1 MAKLTKQQKE
11 DLIQDAL
18 ELNEKG
24 KSKYTQQQ
32 LADKY
37 KISKGMINR
46 YVKEKVNKSKQLI
59 PDEIECRVNLKK
71 IENEKSKHFS
81 KHEQEKVNNY
91 IDNTVRNILYID
103 KCINENQELADTLQQ
118 QLKNNID
125 MEIEKLKEGTHLNPS
140 EIFNALTLV
149 DGFSKVS
156 TRNRMALLPKEFNP
170 TPKDDEGKDKIKKVT
185 IARRSDRG

>member
-1 MAKLTKQQKE
+1 M
-11 DLIQDAL
+11 
-18 ELNEKG
+18 
-24 KSKYTQQQ
+24 
-32 LADKY
+32 
-37 KISKGMINR
+37 
-46 YVKEKVNKSKQLI
+46 
-59 PDEIECRVNLKK
+59 
-71 IENEKSKHFS
+71 
-81 KHEQEKVNNY
+81 QEKVNNY
-91 IDNTVRNILYID
+91 IDNTVRTILYID